1 MDENEEHGKQAGR
14 QGEGEWEGG
23 RRREKGGGEDK
34 PSKSA
39 KGGHEKI
46 IKVCHIQKAQ
56 LATRIRHV
64 RQRCL

>member
-1 MDENEEHGKQAGR
+1 MKSKEGR
-14 QGEGEWEGG
+14 QRRGEGG
-23 RRREKGGGEDK
+23 DK
-34 PSKSA
+34 PSESA